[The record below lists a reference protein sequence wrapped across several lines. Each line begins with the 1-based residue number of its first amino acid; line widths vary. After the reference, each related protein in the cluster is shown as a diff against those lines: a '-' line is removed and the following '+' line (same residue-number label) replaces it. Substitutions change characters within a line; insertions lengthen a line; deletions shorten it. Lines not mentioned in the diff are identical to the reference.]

1 MPDLALSTRVQRVI
15 SACPILPEARQTVS
29 VDAPPEAELV
39 RLRDGSSVTVR
50 PASSQDEPAL
60 RSFLYGLCP
69 EARRLRFFSGAANIA
84 SAAHL
89 AAAADAQHYGLIAHD
104 KMGVLVGHASY
115 VQLSETRAEVAVE
128 VADHLHDR
136 SLGTIL
142 IERLA
147 VIAEQRGITHF
158 VAEVLSEN
166 RAMLDVFREGFDG
179 RVVLHE
185 GPEERVEFL
194 TSGWRLARERFDM
207 SDRRHES

>member
-1 MPDLALSTRVQRVI
+1 MPDLVLSDES
-15 SACPILPEARQTVS
+15 SARDKRCPIDPEGSRTVS

-50 PASSQDEPAL
+50 LASALDEPAL
-60 RSFLYGLCP
+60 RSFLEGLCL

-89 AAAADAQHYGLIAHD
+89 AAAADAEHCGLIAHD
-104 KMGVLVGHASY
+104 EAGVVVGHAIY
-115 VQLSETRAEVAVE
+115 VKLDETRAEVAVE

-136 SLGTIL
+136 GLGTIL

-147 VIAEQRGITHF
+147 IIAEQRGITHF

-166 RAMLDVFREGFDG
+166 QAMLDVFREGFDG
-179 RVVLHE
+179 RVVRQDGSE
-185 GPEERVEFL
+185 KRVEFL
-194 TSGWRLARERFDM
+194 TSGWRRARERFDM
-207 SDRRHES
+207 GTRREG